1 MATSAF
7 GSGSAS
13 AAAAEAVAMSAAAA
27 ATSPW
32 GMDTSVSLH
41 AAAASAHS
49 MTAAASYYS
58 HHPAFLSHHHPTA
71 REFREAAGLQV
82 NAHMHMFHNIFRARI
97 YTISGE
103 RLVHSML

>member
-1 MATSAF
+1 MHDRAVHPSTHGYDHLATSAF

-27 ATSPW
+27 SSPW
-32 GMDTSVSLH
+32 GIDTSVSLH

-49 MTAAASYYS
+49 MTAASYYS

-82 NAHMHMFHNIFRARI
+82 N
-97 YTISGE
+97 T
-103 RLVHSML
+103 

>member
-1 MATSAF
+1 
-7 GSGSAS
+7 
-13 AAAAEAVAMSAAAA
+13 MSAAAA

-58 HHPAFLSHHHPTA
+58 HHPAFLPHHHPTA

-82 NAHMHMFHNIFRARI
+82 GRLFRFPGIGIVSRRRI
-97 YTISGE
+97 APLSAFLLS
-103 RLVHSML
+103 RSLF